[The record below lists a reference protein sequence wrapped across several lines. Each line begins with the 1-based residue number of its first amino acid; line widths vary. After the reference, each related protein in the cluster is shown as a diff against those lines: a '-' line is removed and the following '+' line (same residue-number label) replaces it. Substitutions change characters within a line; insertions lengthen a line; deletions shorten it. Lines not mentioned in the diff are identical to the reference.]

1 MTIMTELLSLFNIA
15 MIDIVLAGDNA
26 LIIGM
31 TAAKVEPNLRPR
43 VIRWGLIG
51 AVSIRI
57 IITIGA
63 TYILTIIGLTLAG
76 GLLLLF
82 VCWKLFKEIRGR
94 THRTAPD
101 TVEASGQES
110 MTFASAIIMIAIA
123 DLSMSL
129 DNVLAVAGAAKGHT
143 LLLAGGL
150 TLSIFAMAFA
160 ANYIAKLLTTHS
172 WIMWIGLTIISYI
185 SIEMILRGA
194 SEVSCYA
201 MFEIGCWDKLHNL

>member
-1 MTIMTELLSLFNIA
+1 MNETLALFNIA

-31 TAAKVEPNLRPR
+31 AAAKVEPSLRPK

-57 IITIGA
+57 IITVGI
-63 TYILTIIGLTLAG
+63 TYLLTIVGLTLAG

-82 VCWKLFKEIRGR
+82 VCWKLFQEIWYR
-94 THRTAPD
+94 THPTTPA
-101 TVEASGQES
+101 TVETSEQKA
-110 MTFASAIIMIAIA
+110 MTFTSAIVMIAIA

-129 DNVLAVAGAAKGHT
+129 DNVLAVAGAAKGNT

-150 TLSIFAMAFA
+150 TISILAMAFA

-172 WIMWIGLTIISYI
+172 WIMWIGLMIISYVA
-185 SIEMILRGA
+185 IEMIFRGA

-201 MFEIGCWDKLHNL
+201 MFELGCWDKLHNL